1 MNVEA
6 AYHKGNDTALQGS
19 AASRLR
25 ATIDPDV
32 RRSVEL
38 IVCSQIVPPRRLA
51 MAVRAA
57 SIRPIKCRVISGKP
71 ISREKRRN
79 VATWRECGRGRCRA

>member
-1 MNVEA
+1 MNVKA

-38 IVCSQIVPPRRLA
+38 IVCSQIVPPRKLA
-51 MAVRAA
+51 MAARAA
-57 SIRPIKCRVISGKP
+57 SLRPIKFRAISGKP
-71 ISREKRRN
+71 IRREKRRS
-79 VATWRECGRGRCRA
+79 VPSWRERGRGRRRA